1 MTRAPTQRFGAKSH
15 PQDGTSADT
24 PARKSIA
31 AAVLDSPSFTRVSL
45 QSISTMSA
53 LHAFIAVKS
62 APASKIAADIHS
74 ASAASTGSEIAPTGA
89 RHLPCSARH

>member
-1 MTRAPTQRFGAKSH
+1 
-15 PQDGTSADT
+15 
-24 PARKSIA
+24 
-31 AAVLDSPSFTRVSL
+31 
-45 QSISTMSA
+45 MSA

-89 RHLPCSARH
+89 RHVPCSAWH